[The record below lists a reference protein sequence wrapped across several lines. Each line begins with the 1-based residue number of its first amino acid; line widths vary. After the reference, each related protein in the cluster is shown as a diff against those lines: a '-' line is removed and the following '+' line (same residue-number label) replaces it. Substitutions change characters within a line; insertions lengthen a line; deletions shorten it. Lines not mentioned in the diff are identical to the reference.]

1 MLCFTV
7 TIVNVVNVAYI
18 VYVELSYTVAIAIVV
33 VIVVVVV
40 VVVVVVIV
48 IVVVNELTVVSSVQS
63 PSAHLR
69 WTAIVWDESRFSGRD
84 ARLEIRDSV
93 VRDDDGRKEFC

>member
-1 MLCFTV
+1 
-7 TIVNVVNVAYI
+7 
-18 VYVELSYTVAIAIVV
+18 LSYTVAIIDFIAV
-33 VIVVVVV
+33 VIVYVIIVV
-40 VVVVVVIV
+40 
-48 IVVVNELTVVSSVQS
+48 VVVNELTVVSSVQS